1 MSDTNIT
8 DGMLDM
14 FLYESEQMLEQLEVI
29 TLAKEKETSFDDASV
44 NEIFRIMHTI
54 KGSSGVMM
62 YTNITTISHKLED
75 VFYYLRESHPT
86 DVPHQELMGY
96 ILDVS
101 DFIRN
106 ELEKIK
112 AGAEADGDEKELHG
126 KIDKF
131 LNRLKNN
138 IAGSGSE
145 LPPENVYQEPKR
157 FYIPPVSTPDSKFY
171 IIHITYTPEAQMANI
186 RAYTAVYSL
195 KEVAEDILYEPDDII
210 INESSADVILE
221 NGFNLS
227 NGQRQRICLAR
238 ALNNFDILIIDEGL
252 DGVDINME
260 RRILKKLFNYYG
272 DKTIIYITH
281 RLDNL
286 DLFDRFIKMDFG
298 RIILDEAKNN

>member
-14 FLYESEQMLEQLEVI
+14 FLYESEQMLEQLEII

-62 YTNITTISHKLED
+62 YNNITTISHKLED

-86 DVPHQELMGY
+86 GVPHQELMGY

-112 AGAEADGDEKELHG
+112 AGEDADGDEKELHK
-126 KIDKF
+126 KIDTF

-138 IAGSGSE
+138 IAGSGTE
-145 LPPENVYQEPKR
+145 LPPENVYEEPKR
-157 FYIPPVSTPDSKFY
+157 FYIPPVSSPDSKFY
-171 IIHITYTPEAQMANI
+171 IIHITYTAEAQMANI

-195 KEVAEDILYEPDDII
+195 KEAAEDILYEPDDII

-221 NGFNLS
+221 KGFT
-227 NGQRQRICLAR
+227 I
-238 ALNNFDILIIDEGL
+238 ALQTQVAQEEIMQMIDHSA
-252 DGVDINME
+252 GVDQI
-260 RRILKKLFNYYG
+260 
-272 DKTIIYITH
+272 TIRECTPEEFLY
-281 RLDNL
+281 LCL
-286 DLFDRFIKMDFG
+286 
-298 RIILDEAKNN
+298 

>member
-29 TLAKEKETSFDDASV
+29 TLAKEKETSFDDSSV

-131 LNRLKNN
+131 LNRIYTLTDVREYKN
-138 IAGSGSE
+138 
-145 LPPENVYQEPKR
+145 
-157 FYIPPVSTPDSKFY
+157 
-171 IIHITYTPEAQMANI
+171 
-186 RAYTAVYSL
+186 
-195 KEVAEDILYEPDDII
+195 
-210 INESSADVILE
+210 
-221 NGFNLS
+221 
-227 NGQRQRICLAR
+227 
-238 ALNNFDILIIDEGL
+238 
-252 DGVDINME
+252 
-260 RRILKKLFNYYG
+260 
-272 DKTIIYITH
+272 
-281 RLDNL
+281 
-286 DLFDRFIKMDFG
+286 
-298 RIILDEAKNN
+298 